1 MKKQR
6 PCSQP
11 DVRHL
16 LIENLD
22 HYELTRYRPNT
33 RHEAEW
39 VHWREERLPN
49 PGDILQL
56 CDRPD
61 YPRSLKVSR

>member
-22 HYELTRYRPNT
+22 HCLMGVEPKGQ
-33 RHEAEW
+33 W
-39 VHWREERLPN
+39 VHWQAEHDPN

-61 YPRSLKVSR
+61 YPRSLKAPR